1 MSRTDVLFRAYTE
14 YLKVLEGEHDR
25 ECTALREAA
34 VNAESRDRIRRIGY
48 TCHISEDWVE
58 AIDRGLVF
66 IGKAIDEERQ
76 FIRSVGEVDPI
87 EKVKRVSRE
96 SVEHLARHSNLL
108 TREREDGELVP
119 EKLYTV
125 ERLSNFAVYENRFL
139 YMVLC
144 HLRDFISVRYN
155 AIVKKTNTY
164 RGEADMKKTFT
175 QGKTTLSYELC
186 LRETRPDDPVL
197 RERSDAMKELERVER
212 ILRATLAYLRTPL
225 MMEVAKA
232 DKLKP
237 PITKTNVLR
246 MDKNFKEVVA
256 LYDYISSYPGDGY
269 TIEEEVVEA
278 DTADR
283 RIAAEFV
290 EPVLLLSFLGYEYG
304 LELRKELRRRYE
316 EENFR
321 RAEAENR
328 RRARELERM
337 RRRLKEE
344 GTSPD
349 EYILLLEKQVVELGR
364 ELDRIRA
371 LEAENIELKQQAL
384 ALAEEME
391 ALEKAHAEEVAELKQ
406 AHAEEVAGLNGHI
419 AELEQA
425 HAEEMEAL
433 KQAHSEEVAELNG
446 HIAELGREMAQ
457 EAAAHAE
464 ALAEVNRRKEAELGR
479 ILSDRDNAVRKAN
492 ERVQE
497 TNRML
502 EDRGREL
509 EELERRSALDR
520 ARLLAIRKE
529 HGLLTDADDYTS
541 EEAFGEL
548 EHELEVLTFYARGEW
563 KTAKQILHRELKDDI
578 KEFFA
583 QKFRKKPKEGE
594 PKPPSGMPPA
604 SEEEADEGGERAEE
618 ALSGSE
624 AADETSAEERR

>member
-391 ALEKAHAEEVAELKQ
+391 ALEKAHAEEVAEL
-406 AHAEEVAGLNGHI
+406 
-419 AELEQA
+419 
-425 HAEEMEAL
+425 
-433 KQAHSEEVAELNG
+433 NG

-563 KTAKQILHRELKDDI
+563 KTAKQILRRELKDDI

>member
-371 LEAENIELKQQAL
+371 LEAENIELKQQA
-384 ALAEEME
+384 
-391 ALEKAHAEEVAELKQ
+391 
-406 AHAEEVAGLNGHI
+406 
-419 AELEQA
+419 QA

-563 KTAKQILHRELKDDI
+563 KTAKQILRRELKDDI